1 MPRTAPIY
9 YALTIGSNWGWFLGP
24 FYPLFLLS
32 LDLSLTQ
39 ASAVLAAYFITTLL
53 FEVPTG
59 AVADVFG
66 RRTAFLLS
74 CLTRASAFLLYFFAD
89 SFADCITA
97 EVIDA
102 FGTALSSGALEAWA
116 VDQTQAEGDSQPTTR
131 LFARANT
138 WMRSMMALLGLAGV
152 AIATIDLR
160 LPWLVGATGYAS
172 TFVFAWF
179 FMRETRPAAATTM
192 SAHQVLTHGLTTR
205 AAAPV
210 HSLGSLV
217 ATAGTSVVRT
227 LHEALGEIVH
237 SSTVRVLC
245 LLTVATAFGVM
256 PVYFAW
262 PAFVRDLVDSD
273 LLILGL
279 VWSAISLASALGS
292 ATVPR
297 ALRTANRP
305 LVLALTEALRGV
317 GIGLVALATS
327 VGQAALGLVLLEF
340 GLGLSSPIFQAWV
353 NEHVGNERRATA
365 LSMVEMSFTGGAA
378 VGLLILGRLAEMQ
391 GFRAA
396 WLISAVLLVALAPT
410 FILIRWQEPVAPHA
424 VPQASEP
431 GLPD

>member
-1 MPRTAPIY
+1 MQRTAPIY

-39 ASAVLAAYFITTLL
+39 ASAVLAAYFLTTLL

-66 RRTAFLLS
+66 RRAAFLLS
-74 CLTRASAFLLYFFAD
+74 CLVRASAFLLYFFAD
-89 SFADCITA
+89 SFADCIAA
-97 EVIDA
+97 EMIDA

-116 VDQTQAEGDSQPTTR
+116 VDQTQAEGDARPTTR

-138 WMRSMMALLGLAGV
+138 WMRGMMALLGLAGV
-152 AIATIDLR
+152 AVASIDLR
-160 LPWLVGATGYAS
+160 LPWLVGAAGYSS

-179 FMRETRPAAATTM
+179 FMRETRGSAAVTAPAHA
-192 SAHQVLTHGLTTR
+192 SELDGLTTR
-205 AAAPV
+205 AATRE
-210 HSLGSLV
+210 HSLGSLL
-217 ATAGTSVVRT
+217 ATASASVART
-227 LHEALGEIVH
+227 LHEALGEIL
-237 SSTVRVLC
+237 SSATVRVLC
-245 LLTVATAFGVM
+245 LLTVATAFSVM

-262 PAFVRDLVDSD
+262 PAFVRDLVDSE
-273 LLILGL
+273 LLVLGL

-297 ALRTANRP
+297 ALRAANRP

-327 VGQAALGLVLLEF
+327 LGQATLGLVLLEF

-353 NEHVGNERRATA
+353 NEHVGNERRATV
-365 LSMVEMSFTGGAA
+365 LSMVEMSFTSGAA
-378 VGLLILGRLAEMQ
+378 VGLLILGRVAEVH
-391 GFRAA
+391 GFRTA
-396 WLISAVLLVALAPT
+396 WLISAALLVALAPT
-410 FILIRWQEPVAPHA
+410 FLLMRWQEPPVPHA
-424 VPQASEP
+424 IPQPSEP
-431 GLPD
+431 GLPG